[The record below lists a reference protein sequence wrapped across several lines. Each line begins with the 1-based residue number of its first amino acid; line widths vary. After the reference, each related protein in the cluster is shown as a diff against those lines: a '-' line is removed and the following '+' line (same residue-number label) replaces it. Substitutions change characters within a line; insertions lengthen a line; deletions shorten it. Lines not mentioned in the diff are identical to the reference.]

1 MGGWKSSWPWR
12 VTVTAW
18 GLLSLPLTAVAI
30 IAGAPFLGPKR
41 SFWFFGPLW
50 SRSIFLFFG
59 MHNEV
64 IGWEDL
70 PEDIRQGRQP
80 VIFMANHESALDPPV
95 LMGSLPIPAV
105 YLAKKELK
113 WMVPVGWA
121 AMMAGTIFID
131 RSNREKAVA
140 SIATAAREIRGGKSV
155 VLFPEGTRTRTGELL
170 PFKKGGFALAVDAG
184 TPIVPLGIGGAYYM
198 LPPGRLLVRPWKYT
212 IAVGEPVD
220 PARYETKEELLA
232 DVRSR
237 IESLREIARGRQGVP
252 GQDAKAH

>member
-12 VTVTAW
+12 ATVTAW
-18 GLLSLPLTAVAI
+18 GLLYLPITALTI
-30 IAGAPFLGPKR
+30 IVTAPFLGGKR
-41 SFWFFGPLW
+41 AFWTFGPTWSRTIFWF
-50 SRSIFLFFG
+50 SG
-59 MHNEV
+59 MHIEV
-64 IGWEDL
+64 IGWENL
-70 PEDIRQGRQP
+70 PEDIRAKDQP
-80 VIFMANHESALDPPV
+80 VIFMANHESMLDPPV

-140 SIATAAREIRGGKSV
+140 SISKAALEIRGGKSV

-170 PFKKGGFALAVDAG
+170 PFKKGGFALAMDAG

-198 LPPGRLLVRPWKYT
+198 LPPGKLLVRPHKYVIT
-212 IAVGEPVD
+212 VGQPVNPGD
-220 PARYETKEELLA
+220 FATKEDLQAE
-232 DVRSR
+232 VRTR
-237 IESLREIARGRQGVP
+237 IQALR
-252 GQDAKAH
+252 DAAWEQVR